1 MSPADRGAAVR
12 TVLHT
17 FVAACDRRPGAVEL
31 VAIELDVRLVLR
43 LDEALLSE
51 GGPRLVFELEQA
63 LRDAIDPRLE
73 VVLEEIRD
81 RNRKRRLAVVE

>member
-1 MSPADRGAAVR
+1 
-12 TVLHT
+12 
-17 FVAACDRRPGAVEL
+17 
-31 VAIELDVRLVLR
+31 VLR